1 MEVFQRL
8 PDDIR
13 LGMFRFF
20 SHPVA
25 DLVRLHHRG
34 LGLRDLMADVRD
46 YHETMKVI
54 DAYPRDHGGIFGRS
68 TMLNNLWGWG
78 LHELGSYYKIWE
90 RMYRI
95 PSEAAV
101 RRFISLEYAWKPH
114 TIQIRTIWALFTKD
128 ERRRF
133 LENMETMIIWQ

>member
-25 DLVRLHHRG
+25 DLVRSHHRG
-34 LGLRDLMADVRD
+34 HKWRCLMEDVRD
-46 YHETMKVI
+46 YHETLKAI
-54 DAYPRDHGGIFGRS
+54 DAFPRDHNGAFGRS

-95 PSEAAV
+95 HSEAAA
-101 RRFISLEYAWKPH
+101 RRFIGLEYACKQH
-114 TIQIRTIWALFTKD
+114 TVQIRTIWALFTKE

-133 LENMETMIIWQ
+133 LENLEAMIAWH